1 MYSKQRLL
9 IHIGHHKTG
18 STFVQK
24 LIFQQAECGFY
35 SPWRHKE
42 YIEKL
47 IICNPFAFD
56 SNDVRSFFEPGIAE
70 AWKKSLVPVISDEML
85 SGNPWKGGYSSR
97 STADRLFAT
106 FPEGRVLI
114 VIREQTSMILSMYK
128 HFARNYLS
136 ASIQRYLEP
145 PKPAIEPLFRLE
157 YLECHWLIYYYQQLF
172 GKENVLVL
180 PYEMI
185 KVDKSGFLQR
195 LSSFTETNIP
205 DDIGQEV
212 VNRGYSGLTIELKRW
227 TNLFSPNRPTSS
239 WYTKLNNSI
248 FYHINEIIPEKVGK
262 HFDQKLESY
271 IKTRIDDF
279 YQKSNRITAELT
291 GLDLQAYGYLVEK

>member
-1 MYSKQRLL
+1 
-9 IHIGHHKTG
+9 
-18 STFVQK
+18 
-24 LIFQQAECGFY
+24 
-35 SPWRHKE
+35 
-42 YIEKL
+42 
-47 IICNPFAFD
+47 
-56 SNDVRSFFEPGIAE
+56 
-70 AWKKSLVPVISDEML
+70 
-85 SGNPWKGGYSSR
+85 
-97 STADRLFAT
+97 
-106 FPEGRVLI
+106 
-114 VIREQTSMILSMYK
+114 MYK

-136 ASIQRYLEP
+136 ASIQSYLEP

-157 YLECHWLIYYYQQLF
+157 YLEYHWLISYYQQLF

-185 KVDKSGFLQR
+185 KLDKSGFLQR

-239 WYTKLNNSI
+239 WYTKLNNSV
-248 FYHINEIIPEKVGK
+248 FYHINEMIPEKVGK
-262 HFDQKLESY
+262 HFDQKLEFY
-271 IKTRIDDF
+271 IKTRIDNF

-291 GLDLQAYGYLVEK
+291 GLDLQAYGYFVEQ